1 MTFLS
6 LFDSFFLLPIFG
18 LMGISLFILASSAQ
32 TFLNSQISFFILGF
46 LIYIIF
52 SSVNYQIWRKFV
64 NLIYLS
70 SVTVL
75 LLIFFMP
82 QVRGAYRWLD
92 LGIFILQPSEI
103 IKPFMV
109 IFLAQQ
115 LSHRLR
121 FDISTVI
128 KPVLYFLPVVV
139 LIFMQ
144 PDLGNV
150 LVYVS
155 IFLSMLILSGLS
167 WIYLVGGI
175 VLFFVFMP
183 LLWMLL
189 KDYQRARLLSFFN
202 PYLDPQGTGY
212 NAIQAMI
219 TIGSGGLWGLGLG
232 RGTQSR
238 LLFLPEYQ
246 TDFIFS
252 SIVEVLG
259 FFGGLVIIILYLIL
273 LTKIIT
279 VVFKTEDQFG
289 QLIVIGVFTQLFIQV
304 FINIGMNLGI
314 LPITGI
320 TMPLVSYGGSSIVST
335 FIGLG
340 LVTSVSHL
348 SDSKP
353 LVIR

>member
-1 MTFLS
+1 M
-6 LFDSFFLLPIFG
+6 
-18 LMGISLFILASSAQ
+18 
-32 TFLNSQISFFILGF
+32 
-46 LIYIIF
+46 
-52 SSVNYQIWRKFV
+52 
-64 NLIYLS
+64 
-70 SVTVL
+70 
-75 LLIFFMP
+75 
-82 QVRGAYRWLD
+82 
-92 LGIFILQPSEI
+92 
-103 IKPFMV
+103 
-109 IFLAQQ
+109 
-115 LSHRLR
+115 
-121 FDISTVI
+121 
-128 KPVLYFLPVVV
+128 
-139 LIFMQ
+139 
-144 PDLGNV
+144 
-150 LVYVS
+150 S

-340 LVTSVSHL
+340 LVTSF
-348 SDSKP
+348 
-353 LVIR
+353 IRFKAACYQMKYYI